1 MPGVEYGRDPVVV
14 TLLRLSSARSSRP
27 GIPARADGVFLGKA
41 GLVAVLLA
49 GLVVTMAGCGGGGPT
64 KSAPP
69 RPPIR
74 VTPLR
79 TFSQK
84 VRAGQLPPPDQPPS
98 APPPPRHTVLPPPLV
113 AHPSH

>member
-49 GLVVTMAGCGGGGPT
+49 GLVVTMAGCAGGATPMSATPGRLIRIAPIRTFRQLRREAPVPAPT
-64 KSAPP
+64 KPQVARLP
-69 RPPIR
+69 R
-74 VTPLR
+74 V
-79 TFSQK
+79 
-84 VRAGQLPPPDQPPS
+84 
-98 APPPPRHTVLPPPLV
+98 HTI
-113 AHPSH
+113 